1 MKFASSLTASF
12 TASFA
17 ALAFTL
23 ACGSV
28 YAQVTVKDPWVR
40 ATVPAQKSTGAFM
53 QITAPQD
60 MRLIEAR
67 SPVAGVV
74 EIHEM
79 RMENN
84 VMKMNAVEGIALPA
98 GKTVNLASGGYHV
111 MMMDLKAQ
119 VKEGDTVPLTLVVE
133 DKDKKRQN
141 IEVKAVARALGAPAK
156 AGMHD
161 GHGEHKH

>member
-1 MKFASSLTASF
+1 VI
-12 TASFA
+12 A
-17 ALAFTL
+17 ARGEIDGL
-23 ACGSV
+23 
-28 YAQVTVKDPWVR
+28 
-40 ATVPAQKSTGAFM
+40 
-53 QITAPQD
+53 
-60 MRLIEAR
+60 
-67 SPVAGVV
+67 AGVV

-111 MMMDLKAQ
+111 MMMDLKGQ

-133 DKDKKRQN
+133 DKDKKRQT

-156 AGMHD
+156 SGMAD